1 MLPPDSAPQ
10 QQTNPRAGD
19 EQGEYAEDRG
29 VVRLQIDGAEVA
41 RVQLDQPESFDPLGR
56 EGPIER
62 TGEGREQERHSCQGH
77 EAAVQPAKQV
87 MAAHSF

>member
-1 MLPPDSAPQ
+1 MLPPAPAPQ

-29 VVRLQIDGAEVA
+29 VVRLQIEGTEVA

-62 TGEGREQERHSCQGH
+62 TGEGREQERDRRQGH
-77 EAAVQPAKQV
+77 EAAVQPAEQMV
-87 MAAHSF
+87 VAAH